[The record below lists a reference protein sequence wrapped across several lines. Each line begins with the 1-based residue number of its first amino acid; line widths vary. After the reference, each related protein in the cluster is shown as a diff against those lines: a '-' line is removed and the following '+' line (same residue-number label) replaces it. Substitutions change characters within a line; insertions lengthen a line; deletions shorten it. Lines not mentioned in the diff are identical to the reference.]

1 MNIQTWIKT
10 AIMAVKAGK
19 TSQKEAIPQVLM
31 HLPSPY
37 AEILMTL
44 YQDAANGGKT
54 AEEVLKLFSLTVSN
68 SNPGIRHSEFN
79 SCLQEPD
86 ESVMD
91 YHNRL
96 LMISQNMFQELDF
109 AQRESQIFEQF
120 LTGLR
125 PDLASHARLLMPTG
139 VEDLQRAV
147 SYAVTK
153 ELEDN
158 RSRNINLVGSGHV
171 QQRDLYRNKYEGKI
185 PAPRNWFPRGTDRP
199 TDGQT
204 DGQTD
209 RQADRLKPYAR

>member
-185 PAPRNWFPRGTDRP
+185 PAPRNWFPRGMDRP
-199 TDGQT
+199 TDGKT
-204 DGQTD
+204 DG
-209 RQADRLKPYAR
+209 